1 MTSKEAKRQ
10 AKIEQIMKQ
19 LKCTEEEAIDV
30 YETDE
35 IIDKGGRTKY
45 DLPKDQEKLAMKI
58 GRVQERRAKNQET
71 NQRGKTRV
79 ENTTKSK
86 LIAEIT
92 EFLTQNTEL
101 SCENIEILN
110 KEKLISFKIGEN
122 TYELDLKQKRKPKK

>member
-1 MTSKEAKRQ
+1 MASKEEKKQKR
-10 AKIEQIMKQ
+10 IEQIMRQ
-19 LKCTEEEAIDV
+19 LKCTEAEAIDV

-45 DLPKDQEKLAMKI
+45 DLPKEQEKLAMKI
-58 GRVQERRAKNQET
+58 GRVQERKAKNQET
-71 NQRGKTRV
+71 NKRGKTRV

-92 EFLTQNTEL
+92 EFLTQNIEL